1 MRCDE
6 LCTAAGVGT
15 LAERVEGAYGDW
27 LSAAVVAIVAP
38 AVLGE

>member
-1 MRCDE
+1 
-6 LCTAAGVGT
+6 LAGG
-15 LAERVEGAYGDW
+15 LEGAYGDW

>member
-1 MRCDE
+1 MHGGR
-6 LCTAAGVGT
+6 GT
-15 LAERVEGAYGDW
+15 LAGGSEGAYGDW